1 MPIHTEQCGLS
12 PVKPMS
18 TSSGQVMVSH
28 DRRKSGMFPSFTRE
42 GLVST
47 RPGRSGTMVESTW
60 VDAYSPRQGCT
71 V

>member
-18 TSSGQVMVSH
+18 TSSGQVMVCQE
-28 DRRKSGMFPSFTRE
+28 RRKSGMLSSLTRA
-42 GLVST
+42 GLVRT
-47 RPGRSGTMVESTW
+47 RPGRSGTIVESTC
-60 VDAYSPRQGCT
+60 VEAYRLWQEWT